1 MEKELGKELDMYITE
16 SLYGTAKLSQH
27 YKLAILQYDFQNEK
41 KISCETTNS

>member
-1 MEKELGKELDMYITE
+1 MEKELGKKLDMYITE
-16 SLYGTAKLSQH
+16 SLYGTAKLSH